1 MSHCLVHWW
10 GSAWG
15 SGTENNK
22 PSERWPRRLGSHTP
36 DGRYAY
42 EDQYSALLGVAYR
55 SLMQYQAGDRP
66 IPAPLARLVRLLD
79 WLQQTGQLDAAL
91 PHLRDDD

>member
-1 MSHCLVHWW
+1 MR
-10 GSAWG
+10 G
-15 SGTENNK
+15 SG
-22 PSERWPRRLGSHTP
+22 
-36 DGRYAY
+36 
-42 EDQYSALLGVAYR
+42 
-55 SLMQYQAGDRP
+55 GDRL